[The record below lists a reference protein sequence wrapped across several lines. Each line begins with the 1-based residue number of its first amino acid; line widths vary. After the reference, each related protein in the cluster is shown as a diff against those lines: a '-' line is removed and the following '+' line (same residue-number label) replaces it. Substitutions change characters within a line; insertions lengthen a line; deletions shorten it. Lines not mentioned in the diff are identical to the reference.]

1 MMYGYWAW
9 WMMPMMFVC
18 IIFIILGGIFLIR
31 FFGRQG
37 SNDNNKSA
45 MDMLNQQLASG
56 KITEDEYQRKKK
68 LINEK

>member
-1 MMYGYWAW
+1 MVDDAHD
-9 WMMPMMFVC
+9 VC
-18 IIFIILGGIFLIR
+18 VYHLYNTWRNISDKI
-31 FFGRQG
+31 FGRQG